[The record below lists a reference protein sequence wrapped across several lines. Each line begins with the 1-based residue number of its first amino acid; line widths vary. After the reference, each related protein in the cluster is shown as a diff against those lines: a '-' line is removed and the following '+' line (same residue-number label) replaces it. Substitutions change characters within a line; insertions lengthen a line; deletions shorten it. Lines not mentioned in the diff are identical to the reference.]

1 MISLAFV
8 SYTSGELMMCRQYQ
22 GVNVALALA
31 LSLHREETYTQWAPA
46 EAELFR
52 RIWWLIYTGDRSG
65 ALIDGQGFM
74 LPADQLITTQEPG
87 SQ

>member
-22 GVNVALALA
+22 GINVALALA
-31 LSLHREETYTQWAPA
+31 LHLNREETYSQWAPA

-65 ALIDGQGFM
+65 ALIDGQSMM